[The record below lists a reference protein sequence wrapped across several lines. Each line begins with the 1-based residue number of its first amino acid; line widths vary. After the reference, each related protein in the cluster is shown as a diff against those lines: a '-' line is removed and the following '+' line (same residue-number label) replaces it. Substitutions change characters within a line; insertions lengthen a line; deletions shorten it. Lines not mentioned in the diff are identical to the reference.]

1 MLKFS
6 TILRLASFWHSCLAR
21 KARQGLVTLRESWM
35 SFANFFNLWY
45 LQRTSVIQSKK
56 SIHTPTSG
64 SSYLLK
70 VYIG

>member
-35 SFANFFNLWY
+35 SFANFFNLWH
-45 LQRTSVIQSKK
+45 LQRTSVIPSKK
-56 SIHTPTSG
+56 SIILRRAVVVIYSKFG
-64 SSYLLK
+64 E
-70 VYIG
+70 